1 MNDKITPEPHA
12 IEGVRISGQIDEV
25 GRLFEEESSSTS
37 LTSAQRP
44 LQDKDN
50 NLTMPAYI
58 PPLFPAPQLMN
69 QAQSHFS
76 HMIIPDTSAATSF
89 ATVKHST
96 GLSKATPDFVRKLY
110 K

>member
-50 NLTMPAYI
+50 NLTTATTNTKFSIGHYYI
-58 PPLFPAPQLMN
+58 K
-69 QAQSHFS
+69 
-76 HMIIPDTSAATSF
+76 I
-89 ATVKHST
+89 
-96 GLSKATPDFVRKLY
+96 
-110 K
+110 